1 MMQFWHHL
9 LSCETPTLLMPLE
22 GVARRLDHAGGLLWR
37 LQRVDGRRVDAFVG
51 GLLCSRLHCVTAPTV
66 SNVSAPLLRVRVS
79 ECALVRVWVWVCACL
94 PTRVGACVCVS
105 RYRAI
110 DILEGIDFAA
120 RMEKGLVTFK
130 VMYRIDSLPCR
141 CTCAQYAPGP
151 QGTAPTFHHAALDG
165 CTIFRCP
172 RSLMHA
178 PQRPLSSD
186 VLMAHAQVDHIIDK
200 LAPTTMICALAGLIS
215 LGLVLLGSVSWF
227 AP

>member
-1 MMQFWHHL
+1 MF
-9 LSCETPTLLMPLE
+9 SSPLC
-22 GVARRLDHAGGLLWR
+22 RCTHRLKR
-37 LQRVDGRRVDAFVG
+37 
-51 GLLCSRLHCVTAPTV
+51 
-66 SNVSAPLLRVRVS
+66 SAPLLRVRVS
-79 ECALVRVWVWVCACL
+79 ECALVRVWVRVCACL

-130 VMYRIDSLPCR
+130 VMYRIDLLPCR
-141 CTCAQYAPGP
+141 CAPAHNMPPVRNIRG
-151 QGTAPTFHHAALDG
+151 GTASTFHHAALDG

-200 LAPTTMICALAGLIS
+200 LAPSTTLAGLIS
-215 LGLVLLGSVSWF
+215 LGLVLLVSVSWF